1 MILFIFM
8 LSILTE
14 PLLSNI
20 NFNII
25 SFSIYPSILSIIIL
39 YPYLKLYKLIIY
51 SLIIGMTYTFLYTHS
66 LIYIPIFILICLI
79 TYFIFKNSKYN
90 IINIILTSMFI
101 IFIYNTLTY
110 FIYLLFYNL
119 NISYTYLFGKLI
131 FLYIFNAIYLILI
144 YIFINIIPFKK
155 NKTRI
160 NYIKTH
166 NI

>member
-110 FIYLLFYNL
+110 FMYLLFYNL

-155 NKTRI
+155 IRQE
-160 NYIKTH
+160 
-166 NI
+166 

>member
-79 TYFIFKNSKYN
+79 TYFIFENSKYN

-155 NKTRI
+155 IRQE
-160 NYIKTH
+160 
-166 NI
+166 

>member
-66 LIYIPIFILICLI
+66 LIYIPIFLLICLI

-155 NKTRI
+155 IRQE
-160 NYIKTH
+160 
-166 NI
+166 

>member
-39 YPYLKLYKLIIY
+39 YPYLKLYKLMIY

-155 NKTRI
+155 IRQE
-160 NYIKTH
+160 
-166 NI
+166 

>member
-131 FLYIFNAIYLILI
+131 LLYIFNAIYLILI

-155 NKTRI
+155 IRQE
-160 NYIKTH
+160 
-166 NI
+166 

>member
-14 PLLSNI
+14 LLLSNI

-155 NKTRI
+155 IRQE
-160 NYIKTH
+160 
-166 NI
+166 

>member
-39 YPYLKLYKLIIY
+39 YPYLKFYKLIIY

-110 FIYLLFYNL
+110 LIYLLFYNL
-119 NISYTYLFGKLI
+119 NISYTYLFVKLI

-144 YIFINIIPFKK
+144 YILINIIPFKK
-155 NKTRI
+155 IRQE
-160 NYIKTH
+160 
-166 NI
+166 

>member
-39 YPYLKLYKLIIY
+39 YPYLKFYKLIIY

-110 FIYLLFYNL
+110 LIYLLFYNL
-119 NISYTYLFGKLI
+119 NISYTYLFVKLI

-144 YIFINIIPFKK
+144 YILINIIPFKK
-155 NKTRI
+155 IR
-160 NYIKTH
+160 
-166 NI
+166 

>member
-39 YPYLKLYKLIIY
+39 YPYLKFYKLIIY

-155 NKTRI
+155 IRQE
-160 NYIKTH
+160 
-166 NI
+166 

>member
-131 FLYIFNAIYLILI
+131 FLYIFNTIYLILI

-155 NKTRI
+155 IRQE
-160 NYIKTH
+160 
-166 NI
+166 

>member
-66 LIYIPIFILICLI
+66 LIYIPIFILICL
-79 TYFIFKNSKYN
+79 
-90 IINIILTSMFI
+90 
-101 IFIYNTLTY
+101 
-110 FIYLLFYNL
+110 LFYNL

-155 NKTRI
+155 IRQE
-160 NYIKTH
+160 
-166 NI
+166 

>member
-51 SLIIGMTYTFLYTHS
+51 SLIIGMTYTFLYPHS

-155 NKTRI
+155 IRQE
-160 NYIKTH
+160 
-166 NI
+166 

>member
-1 MILFIFM
+1 MRSRCKMILFIFM

-39 YPYLKLYKLIIY
+39 YPYLKFYKLIIY

-110 FIYLLFYNL
+110 LIYLLFYNL
-119 NISYTYLFGKLI
+119 NISYTYLFVKLI

-144 YIFINIIPFKK
+144 YILINIIPFKK
-155 NKTRI
+155 IRQE
-160 NYIKTH
+160 
-166 NI
+166 

>member
-1 MILFIFM
+1 
-8 LSILTE
+8 
-14 PLLSNI
+14 
-20 NFNII
+20 
-25 SFSIYPSILSIIIL
+25 
-39 YPYLKLYKLIIY
+39 
-51 SLIIGMTYTFLYTHS
+51 MTYTFLYTHS

-155 NKTRI
+155 IRQE
-160 NYIKTH
+160 
-166 NI
+166 

>member
-66 LIYIPIFILICLI
+66 LIYIPIFVLICLI

-131 FLYIFNAIYLILI
+131 FLYIVNAIYLILI

-155 NKTRI
+155 I
-160 NYIKTH
+160 IQE
-166 NI
+166 

>member
-14 PLLSNI
+14 SLLSNI

-155 NKTRI
+155 IRQE
-160 NYIKTH
+160 
-166 NI
+166 

>member
-39 YPYLKLYKLIIY
+39 YPYLKFYKLIIY

-110 FIYLLFYNL
+110 LIYLLFYNL
-119 NISYTYLFGKLI
+119 NISYTYLFAKLI

-144 YIFINIIPFKK
+144 YILINIIPFKK
-155 NKTRI
+155 IRQE
-160 NYIKTH
+160 
-166 NI
+166 

>member
-66 LIYIPIFILICLI
+66 LIYIPIFVLICLI

-155 NKTRI
+155 IRQE
-160 NYIKTH
+160 
-166 NI
+166 

>member
-8 LSILTE
+8 LFILTE

-155 NKTRI
+155 IRQE
-160 NYIKTH
+160 
-166 NI
+166 

>member
-39 YPYLKLYKLIIY
+39 YPYLKFYKLIIY

-90 IINIILTSMFI
+90 INKHV
-101 IFIYNTLTY
+101 YY
-110 FIYLLFYNL
+110 IYL
-119 NISYTYLFGKLI
+119 
-131 FLYIFNAIYLILI
+131 
-144 YIFINIIPFKK
+144 
-155 NKTRI
+155 
-160 NYIKTH
+160 
-166 NI
+166 

>member
-1 MILFIFM
+1 MRSRCKMILFIFM

-155 NKTRI
+155 IRQE
-160 NYIKTH
+160 
-166 NI
+166 

>member
-110 FIYLLFYNL
+110 LIYLLFYNL

-144 YIFINIIPFKK
+144 YILINIIPFKK
-155 NKTRI
+155 IRQE
-160 NYIKTH
+160 
-166 NI
+166 

>member
-25 SFSIYPSILSIIIL
+25 SFSIYPSILSITIL

-79 TYFIFKNSKYN
+79 TYFIFKNS
-90 IINIILTSMFI
+90 
-101 IFIYNTLTY
+101 
-110 FIYLLFYNL
+110 
-119 NISYTYLFGKLI
+119 
-131 FLYIFNAIYLILI
+131 
-144 YIFINIIPFKK
+144 
-155 NKTRI
+155 
-160 NYIKTH
+160 
-166 NI
+166 

>member
-1 MILFIFM
+1 MRSRCKMILFIFM

-90 IINIILTSMFI
+90 IINITCFS
-101 IFIYNTLTY
+101 T
-110 FIYLLFYNL
+110 
-119 NISYTYLFGKLI
+119 
-131 FLYIFNAIYLILI
+131 
-144 YIFINIIPFKK
+144 
-155 NKTRI
+155 NKTFFCKVLYDYTSFAAAFRRHY
-160 NYIKTH
+160 NAVLQ
-166 NI
+166 

>member
-155 NKTRI
+155 IRQE
-160 NYIKTH
+160 
-166 NI
+166 